1 MSREEQ
7 ELRDVERQM
16 EEQLIQQY
24 SQVRSRR
31 KGGGSTARRERDE
44 GCVGQVPMTCM
55 WGQGMGLLGD
65 VCV

>member
-24 SQVRSRR
+24 SQV
-31 KGGGSTARRERDE
+31 GSRRERGRERRQE
-44 GCVGQVPMTCM
+44 GKGLGLRGSGAHDLHVGARDGVA
-55 WGQGMGLLGD
+55 G
-65 VCV
+65 